1 VLVEGHDAV
10 SGNEEMRQAY
20 ALWTSTGTVL
30 TTPFYLALRAEGLA
44 LGGHPEEGIE
54 LLDQALAV
62 IERCGER
69 YYEAE
74 VRRLYGT
81 LVRQCATRAG
91 IDRDEEAESWLRGAL
106 ASAQSREL
114 LSLSLRAAISLAQLW
129 RSCGRHGPAHQV
141 LDDAYR
147 CIEEGAETR
156 DLVHARELLA
166 ELRGALPL

>member
-1 VLVEGHDAV
+1 
-10 SGNEEMRQAY
+10 M
-20 ALWTSTGTVL
+20 L

-44 LGGHPEEGIE
+44 LNGRPDEGIE

-81 LVRQCATRAG
+81 LMRQCAARAG
-91 IDRDEEAESWLRGAL
+91 IDRDAEAETWLRSAL

-114 LSLSLRAAISLAQLW
+114 SSLSLRAATSLAQLW
-129 RSCGRHGPAHQV
+129 RSLGRYGPAHQV

-156 DLVHARELLA
+156 DLVQARELLV
-166 ELRGALPL
+166 ELRGATAAAD